1 MSITNRHAI
10 IPFIAGKTAP
20 LNEQRL
26 SKVGYKSSKSNPA
39 KFPSVAA
46 SVPVIPAEDILARMS
61 DLVPYVRN
69 LLETA
74 QDGIFRSLYESSG
87 GLRTEL
93 GDSEIGIDSIIGY
106 LESESNGGRL
116 TIESINSWFDGNVR
130 DNLTVVI
137 ADKIGAAE
145 IDDPRIAGHINS
157 YRGLLA
163 SLSGGKT
170 LLQPTQISGL
180 RKAIEIASTDDEM
193 SARLIARLDSME
205 KKPKIEE
212 LLEL

>member
-1 MSITNRHAI
+1 MSITSRHAVV
-10 IPFIAGKTAP
+10 PFIAGSTRA
-20 LNEQRL
+20 LHDQRL

-46 SVPVIPAEDILARMS
+46 SVPVIPLDTIVENAERLA
-61 DLVPYVRN
+61 PYVRN
-69 LLETA
+69 LLEGA

-116 TIESINSWFDGNVR
+116 TIESINSWFDSAVR